1 MSSATTQGRP
11 TRGAFQTDSAHL
23 ALGVAA
29 PLATVALAYALWSVS
44 DRLLYIGPLDRAA
57 FGWAVVVPVWALA
70 PVAAAFA
77 WRRLTSRGI
86 AVAAAAVGLIVG
98 GAAAALLWSAL
109 AIPDCQ
115 FGAIRSPAELVLPSL
130 VIGLVIGTGLSAAG
144 LLSATLLRGGHPWL
158 ASAAGAGSGLAL
170 VFVALF
176 VASVVLPGPSCQRPP
191 LG

>member
-11 TRGAFQTDSAHL
+11 TGGTDETNAAHL
-23 ALGVAA
+23 ALGVLA
-29 PLATVALAYALWSVS
+29 PLATVALAYGLWFVS
-44 DRLLYIGPLDRAA
+44 DRLLYIAPLDRAA

-77 WRRLTSRGI
+77 WRRLTPRGI
-86 AVAAAAVGLIVG
+86 TMAAAALGLIVG
-98 GAAAALLWSAL
+98 GLAAGLLWSAF
-109 AIPDCQ
+109 AFPNCQ
-115 FGAIRSPAELVLPSL
+115 FGAIRSPIELVPPS
-130 VIGLVIGTGLSAAG
+130 VIVGLVIGTGLSAAG

-176 VASVVLPGPSCQRPP
+176 AAAVVLLGPSCQRPP

>member
-1 MSSATTQGRP
+1 MHSATTQGRP
-11 TRGAFQTDSAHL
+11 TEGTSPTNGAHL
-23 ALGVAA
+23 ALGIAA

-57 FGWAVVVPVWALA
+57 FGWAVVVPVWTIA

-77 WRRLTSRGI
+77 WRRLSPRRT
-86 AVAAAAVGLIVG
+86 AVAAAALGLIISF
-98 GAAAALLWSAL
+98 AAAALLWSAF
-109 AIPDCQ
+109 AFPNCQ
-115 FGAIRSPAELVLPSL
+115 FGAIRSPIEVVPPS
-130 VIGLVIGTGLSAAG
+130 VIVGLIIGFGLAAAG
-144 LLSATLLRGGHPWL
+144 LLSATLLRRGHPWR

-176 VASVVLPGPSCQRPP
+176 AATVVLLAPSCQRPP